1 MRFRIHHVFRAFWP
15 IATFM
20 IAYGAVGETI
30 ADTADRVDWATGADF
45 RQQLA
50 QPVDV
55 LWAGNPL
62 RAALQGLAEAQRVA
76 ILVDRRID
84 PGRKLDLT
92 IQNAPLQSALQT
104 IADRCGL
111 GVSRLGDVVYFGPA
125 SCAARLRPIEAALQQ
140 RVRQLPKPIQRK
152 FSRSKALA
160 WDDLATPRDLL
171 AGLARQNGLEISG
184 LDRVPHDLWAAA
196 DLPPLSLVDRLTLI
210 AAQFDLTLT
219 VDDDGTH
226 LELVPVPDD
235 LPEATKPFAGITPPR
250 HRPKRPAVN
259 IERLRIQRISVQN
272 EQLGPVLRQLA
283 DRLGLELKIDEK
295 ALQAAGVSLDQRIT
309 MTAENVSVDEL
320 FQKVLKSTGLEAHR
334 RRKVLEIVPAK

>member
-1 MRFRIHHVFRAFWP
+1 MQLRIHYVFMAFWP

-20 IAYGAVGETI
+20 IAYGAVGDTI
-30 ADTADRVDWATGADF
+30 ADTANRAAWAKGAEF
-45 RQQLA
+45 RQQLV

-62 RAALQGLAEAQRVA
+62 RDALQGLAEAQRVA

-111 GVSRLGDVVYFGPA
+111 GISRLDNVIYFGP
-125 SCAARLRPIEAALQQ
+125 SSSAAHLRPIKAALQQ
-140 RVRQLPKPIQRK
+140 RVRQLPMPIQRK
-152 FSRSKALA
+152 FFRSKALA
-160 WDDLATPRDLL
+160 WDNLATPRDLL
-171 AGLARQNGLEISG
+171 AGLTRQNGLEISG

-196 DLPPLSLVDRLTLI
+196 DLPPLSLIDRLTLI
-210 AAQFDLTLT
+210 AAQFDLTFK
-219 VDDDGTH
+219 VNADGTH

-235 LPEATKPFAGITPPR
+235 LPEATEPFAGMLPPQ

-259 IERLRIQRISVQN
+259 VETLRIGRISVQN

-309 MTAENVSVDEL
+309 MTAENISVDEL
-320 FQKVLKSTGLEAHR
+320 FQKVLTSTGLEAHR
-334 RRKVLEIVPAK
+334 RRKVLEIAPAK